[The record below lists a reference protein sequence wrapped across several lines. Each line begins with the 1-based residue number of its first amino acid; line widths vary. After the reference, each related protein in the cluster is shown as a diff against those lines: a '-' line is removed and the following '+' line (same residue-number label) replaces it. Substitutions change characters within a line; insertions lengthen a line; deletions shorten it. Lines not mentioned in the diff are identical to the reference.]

1 MGACLSTSKVKLKM
15 ATAKTENMASS
26 MRGFGNLPILRQLGL
41 MLGLAASVALGVGVV
56 LWSQTPNYRVLYSG
70 LASQDAAQI
79 ADALQKDGIEYKV
92 DEATGAV
99 MVGADQV
106 HSARLKLASQ
116 GLPKGTTQG
125 FELLN
130 EQPTFGSSQFMESA
144 RYQHALEGELGRTI
158 ATLGNVQNARVHL
171 AIPKQSVFVRNRE
184 QPSASILVSL
194 FPGRELSEG
203 QVSSVVHLVAS
214 SVPNMSAERVT
225 VIDQKGRLLT
235 IPESSRGMQLTT
247 NQFEYRR
254 RLEDYYIKRIED
266 IISPMAGAGGVRA
279 QVVAELDFSVT
290 EETKETFNPEQSA
303 IRSEQTVD
311 EQSGLSGNV
320 PSGVPGALTNQPPAG
335 GTVTPP
341 ASAIPNAATAK
352 PPSTPNA
359 AAAANNSSA
368 ALNSTKRATRNYEV
382 DRTISHTQMPS
393 GSVRRL
399 SVAVVIDDK
408 QTVGAKG
415 ETVRTPLKPEEITR
429 LIALVKETVGFNEAR
444 GDSLNVINASFTVPA
459 ETPIPDQPL
468 IERPWVKDL
477 AKQGLGAIAVLL
489 LIFAVLKPVLR
500 SLAEKGKSVPATP
513 LQQMAGNP
521 ELTNM
526 TSSQMGS
533 QNQGIAF
540 QGNGQSNNSVNYE
553 SQLANAKA
561 LVGQDPKRVAQVVK
575 GWVATD
581 A

>member
-1 MGACLSTSKVKLKM
+1 M
-15 ATAKTENMASS
+15 ATAKTENMSAS
-26 MRGFGNLPILRQLGL
+26 MRGFGSLPMLRQLGL

-106 HSARLKLASQ
+106 HAARLKLASQ

-125 FELLN
+125 FEMLN

-266 IISPMAGAGGVRA
+266 IISPIAGAGGVRA

-311 EQSGLSGNV
+311 EQSGASGNV

-341 ASAIPNAATAK
+341 ASATAK
-352 PPSTPNA
+352 NPAVPNV
-359 AAAANNSSA
+359 AAAANNSNA
-368 ALNSTKRATRNYEV
+368 ALNSTKRATRNFEV

-415 ETVRTPLKPEEITR
+415 EAVRTPLKPEEITR
-429 LIALVKETVGFNEAR
+429 LTALVKETVGFNEAR

-459 ETPIPDQPL
+459 ETPVPDQPL

-489 LIFAVLKPVLR
+489 LIFVVLKPVLR

-513 LQQMAGNP
+513 LQQMTGNP

-526 TSSQMGS
+526 TGSQMGS
-533 QNQGIAF
+533 QGQGIAF
-540 QGNGQSNNSVNYE
+540 QGGGQSNNSVNYE

>member
-1 MGACLSTSKVKLKM
+1 M
-15 ATAKTENMASS
+15 AAAKTENMSAS
-26 MRGFGNLPILRQLGL
+26 MRGFGSLPILRQLGL
-41 MLGLAASVALGVGVV
+41 MVGLAASVALGVSVV

-106 HSARLKLASQ
+106 HAARLKLASQ
-116 GLPKGTTQG
+116 GLPKGTAQG
-125 FELLN
+125 FEMLN

-171 AIPKQSVFVRNRE
+171 ALPKQSVFVRNRE

-266 IISPMAGAGGVRA
+266 IISPIAGAGGVRA
-279 QVVAELDFSVT
+279 QVVAELDFSIT
-290 EETKETFNPEQSA
+290 EETKETFNPEQNA
-303 IRSEQTVD
+303 LRSEQTVD

-341 ASAIPNAATAK
+341 SSAAIKNLAALNA
-352 PPSTPNA
+352 P
-359 AAAANNSSA
+359 AAANNGSA

-382 DRTISHTQMPS
+382 DRTISHTQMPT
-393 GSVRRL
+393 GSLRRL

-408 QTVGAKG
+408 QTVGQKG
-415 ETVRTPLKPEEITR
+415 EAVRTPLKPEEITR
-429 LIALVKETVGFNEAR
+429 LTALVKETVGFNEAR

-459 ETPIPDQPL
+459 ETPVPDQPL

-489 LIFAVLKPVLR
+489 LIFVVLKPVLR
-500 SLAEKGKSVPATP
+500 SLAEKGKPVPATP
-513 LQQMAGNP
+513 LQQIPGNP

-526 TSSQMGS
+526 ASNQVGS
-533 QNQGIAF
+533 LNQGTAL
-540 QGNGQSNNSVNYE
+540 QGGGQSNNSVNYE
-553 SQLANAKA
+553 SQLANARA

>member
-1 MGACLSTSKVKLKM
+1 M
-15 ATAKTENMASS
+15 ATAKADNMASS
-26 MRGFGNLPILRQLGL
+26 MRGFGSLPILRQLGL

-99 MVGADQV
+99 MVGADKV
-106 HSARLKLASQ
+106 HAARLKLASQ

-125 FELLN
+125 FEMLN

-171 AIPKQSVFVRNRE
+171 AIPKQSVFVKNRE

-279 QVVAELDFSVT
+279 QVVAELDFSIT

-335 GTVTPP
+335 GTLTPP
-341 ASAIPNAATAK
+341 ASAALNPATAK
-352 PPSTPNA
+352 TPATANA
-359 AAAANNSSA
+359 AAAANNSSS

-415 ETVRTPLKPEEITR
+415 ETVRTPLKPEEIAR
-429 LIALVKETVGFNEAR
+429 LTALVKETVGFNEAR
-444 GDSLNVINASFTVPA
+444 GDSLNVINASFTVPI

-468 IERPWVKDL
+468 IEQPWVKDL

-489 LIFAVLKPVLR
+489 LIFVVLKPVLR

-513 LQQMAGNP
+513 LQQMTGNP

-526 TSSQMGS
+526 TGSQMGS
-533 QNQGIAF
+533 QSQGIAF
-540 QGNGQSNNSVNYE
+540 QGGGQSNNSTSYE

-561 LVGQDPKRVAQVVK
+561 LVEQDPKRVAQVVK

>member
-1 MGACLSTSKVKLKM
+1 M
-15 ATAKTENMASS
+15 ATAKTDNMASS
-26 MRGFGNLPILRQLGL
+26 MRGFGSLPILRQLGL

-99 MVGADQV
+99 MVGADKV
-106 HSARLKLASQ
+106 HAARLKLASQ

-125 FELLN
+125 FEMLN

-171 AIPKQSVFVRNRE
+171 AIPKQSVFVKNRE

-279 QVVAELDFSVT
+279 QVVAELDFSIT

-335 GTVTPP
+335 GTLTPP
-341 ASAIPNAATAK
+341 ASAALNPATAK
-352 PPSTPNA
+352 TPATANA
-359 AAAANNSSA
+359 AAAANNSSS

-415 ETVRTPLKPEEITR
+415 ETVRTPLKPEEIAR
-429 LIALVKETVGFNEAR
+429 LTALVKETVGFNEAR
-444 GDSLNVINASFTVPA
+444 GDSLNVINASFTVPI

-468 IERPWVKDL
+468 IEQPWVKDL

-489 LIFAVLKPVLR
+489 LIFVVLKPVLR

-513 LQQMAGNP
+513 LQQMTGNP

-526 TSSQMGS
+526 TGSQMGS
-533 QNQGIAF
+533 QSQGIAF
-540 QGNGQSNNSVNYE
+540 QGGGQSNNSTSYE

-561 LVGQDPKRVAQVVK
+561 LVEQDPKRVAQVVK

>member
-1 MGACLSTSKVKLKM
+1 M
-15 ATAKTENMASS
+15 AAAKTENMSAS
-26 MRGFGNLPILRQLGL
+26 MRGFGSLPILRQLGL
-41 MLGLAASVALGVGVV
+41 MVGLAASVALGVSVV

-106 HSARLKLASQ
+106 HAARLKLASQ
-116 GLPKGTTQG
+116 GLPKGTAQG
-125 FELLN
+125 FEMLN

-171 AIPKQSVFVRNRE
+171 ALPKQSVFVRNRE

-279 QVVAELDFSVT
+279 QVVAELDFSIT
-290 EETKETFNPEQSA
+290 EETKETFNPEQNA
-303 IRSEQTVD
+303 LRSEQTVD

-341 ASAIPNAATAK
+341 SSPAIKNPAALNA
-352 PPSTPNA
+352 PV
-359 AAAANNSSA
+359 AANNGGA

-382 DRTISHTQMPS
+382 DRTISHTQMPT
-393 GSVRRL
+393 GSLRRL

-408 QTVGAKG
+408 QTVGQKG
-415 ETVRTPLKPEEITR
+415 EAVRTPLKPEEITR
-429 LIALVKETVGFNEAR
+429 LTALVKETVGFNEAR

-459 ETPIPDQPL
+459 ETPVPDQPL

-477 AKQGLGAIAVLL
+477 AKQGLGAVAVLL
-489 LIFAVLKPVLR
+489 LIFVVLKPVLR
-500 SLAEKGKSVPATP
+500 SLAEKGKPVPATP
-513 LQQMAGNP
+513 LQQIPGNP

-526 TSSQMGS
+526 ASNQVGS
-533 QNQGIAF
+533 LNQGTAL
-540 QGNGQSNNSVNYE
+540 QGGGQSNNSVNYE
-553 SQLANAKA
+553 SQLANARA

>member
-1 MGACLSTSKVKLKM
+1 VGACLSTSKVKLKM

>member
-1 MGACLSTSKVKLKM
+1 M
-15 ATAKTENMASS
+15 ATAKTENTAASI
-26 MRGFGNLPILRQLGL
+26 RGFGNLPILRQLGL
-41 MLGLAASVALGVGVV
+41 MLGLAASVALGVAVV

-79 ADALQKDGIEYKV
+79 ADALQKDGVEYKV

-99 MVGADQV
+99 MVSADQV
-106 HSARLKLASQ
+106 HMARLKLASQ

-130 EQPTFGSSQFMESA
+130 EQPTFGSSQFMETA
-144 RYQHALEGELGRTI
+144 RHQHALEGELSRTI
-158 ATLGNVQNARVHL
+158 STLGNVQNARVHL

-184 QPSASILVSL
+184 LPSASILVSL

-214 SVPNMSAERVT
+214 SVPNMNAERVT

-235 IPESSRGMQLTT
+235 IPESSRGMQLTS

-266 IISPMAGAGGVRA
+266 IISPIAGAGGVRA

-290 EETKETFNPEQSA
+290 EETKETYNPAQSA
-303 IRSEQTVD
+303 VRSEQTVD
-311 EQSGLSGNV
+311 EQSGLSGNL

-341 ASAIPNAATAK
+341 ASATANAVNPKNTAN
-352 PPSTPNA
+352 SGTA
-359 AAAANNSSA
+359 AVANNNGA
-368 ALNSTKRATRNYEV
+368 PLNSTKRATRNYEV
-382 DRTISHTQMPS
+382 DRTISHTQMPT

-408 QTVGAKG
+408 QTVGPKG
-415 ETVRTPLKPEEITR
+415 EAVRTPLQPEEIAR
-429 LIALVKETVGFNEAR
+429 LTALVKETVGFNEAR
-444 GDSLNVINASFTVPA
+444 GDSLNVINASFTVPLA
-459 ETPIPDQPL
+459 EAPIPDQPI

-477 AKQGLGAIAVLL
+477 AKQGLGAIAVIL
-489 LIFAVLKPVLR
+489 LIFAVLRPVLR
-500 SLAEKGKSVPATP
+500 SLAEKGKSIPAAP
-513 LQQMAGNP
+513 VQQMGGNP
-521 ELTNM
+521 ELPNM
-526 TSSQMGS
+526 MG
-533 QNQGIAF
+533 NQVGLPGEVAAR
-540 QGNGQSNNSVNYE
+540 NSHSESYE
-553 SQLANAKA
+553 SQLASARA

>member
-1 MGACLSTSKVKLKM
+1 M
-15 ATAKTENMASS
+15 ATAKTENTSASI
-26 MRGFGNLPILRQLGL
+26 RGFGNLPILRQLGL
-41 MLGLAASVALGVGVV
+41 MLGLAASVALGVAVV

-106 HSARLKLASQ
+106 HAARLKLASQ

-130 EQPTFGSSQFMESA
+130 EQPTFGSSQFMETA
-144 RYQHALEGELGRTI
+144 RHQHALEGELSRTI
-158 ATLGNVQNARVHL
+158 STLGNVQNARVHL

-214 SVPNMSAERVT
+214 SVPNMNAERVT

-235 IPESSRGMQLTT
+235 IPESTRGMQLTT

-266 IISPMAGAGGVRA
+266 IISPIAGSGGVRA

-290 EETKETFNPEQSA
+290 EETKETYNPAQSA
-303 IRSEQTVD
+303 VRSEQTVD
-311 EQSGLSGNV
+311 EQSGLPGAI
-320 PSGVPGALTNQPPAG
+320 PSGVPGALTNQPPVG

-341 ASAIPNAATAK
+341 VSAPANSLAAVV
-352 PPSTPNA
+352 
-359 AAAANNSSA
+359 ANNGNAS
-368 ALNSTKRATRNYEV
+368 LNSTKRATRNYEV
-382 DRTISHTQMPS
+382 DRTISHTQMPT

-408 QTVGAKG
+408 QTVGPKG
-415 ETVRTPLKPEEITR
+415 ETVRTALKPEEIVR
-429 LIALVKETVGFNEAR
+429 LTTLVKETVGFNEAR
-444 GDSLNVINASFTVPA
+444 GDSLNVINASFNVPPA
-459 ETPIPDQPL
+459 EMPIPDQPF
-468 IERPWVKDL
+468 IERSWVKDL
-477 AKQGLGAIAVLL
+477 AKQGLGAVVVML
-489 LIFAVLKPVLR
+489 LIFAVLRPVLR
-500 SLAEKGKSVPATP
+500 SLAEKGKSIPATP
-513 LQQMAGNP
+513 LQQMGGNP
-521 ELTNM
+521 ELPHM
-526 TSSQMGS
+526 TTG
-533 QNQGIAF
+533 NQLGFPGEAAAR
-540 QGNGQSNNSVNYE
+540 SNNNENYE
-553 SQLANAKA
+553 SQLASARA

>member
-1 MGACLSTSKVKLKM
+1 M
-15 ATAKTENMASS
+15 ATAKTENMSTS
-26 MRGFGNLPILRQLGL
+26 MRGFGSLPMLRQLGL

-79 ADALQKDGIEYKV
+79 ADALQKDGIAYKV

-106 HSARLKLASQ
+106 HAARLKLASQ

-125 FELLN
+125 FEMLN
-130 EQPTFGSSQFMESA
+130 EQPTFGSSQFMENA

-214 SVPNMSAERVT
+214 SVPNMSSERVT

-247 NQFEYRR
+247 NQFEHRR

-266 IISPMAGAGGVRA
+266 IISPMAGVGGVRA
-279 QVVAELDFSVT
+279 QVVAELDFSIT
-290 EETKETFNPEQSA
+290 EETKETFNPAQSA

-311 EQSGLSGNV
+311 EQSGMSGLV

-341 ASAIPNAATAK
+341 VA
-352 PPSTPNA
+352 TPNA
-359 AAAANNSSA
+359 AVVANNSGA
-368 ALNSTKRATRNYEV
+368 ALNSTKRATRNFEV
-382 DRTISHTQMPS
+382 DKTISHTQMPS
-393 GSVRRL
+393 GSLRRL

-408 QTVGAKG
+408 QTVGKEG
-415 ETVRTPLKPEEITR
+415 ETVRTPLKPEEITQ
-429 LIALVKETVGFNEAR
+429 LTALVKETVGFNEAR
-444 GDSLNVINASFTVPA
+444 GDSLNVINASFTVPI

-489 LIFAVLKPVLR
+489 LIFVVLKPVLR
-500 SLAEKGKSVPATP
+500 SLAEKGKSVPVAQ
-513 LQQMAGNP
+513 LQQVGGNP

-526 TSSQMGS
+526 TGNKMGS
-533 QNQGIAF
+533 QGQGIAF
-540 QGNGQSNNSVNYE
+540 QGGGQSNNSVNYE

-581 A
+581 G

>member
-1 MGACLSTSKVKLKM
+1 M

-26 MRGFGNLPILRQLGL
+26 MRGFGSLPILRQLGL

-214 SVPNMSAERVT
+214 SVPNMNAERVT

-279 QVVAELDFSVT
+279 QVVAELDFSIT

-311 EQSGLSGNV
+311 EQSGASGNV

-341 ASAIPNAATAK
+341 VNATAK
-352 PPSTPNA
+352 NPAFPNA

-368 ALNSTKRATRNYEV
+368 ALNSTKRATRNFEV

-408 QTVGAKG
+408 QTVGEKG
-415 ETVRTPLKPEEITR
+415 EIVRTPLKPEEITR
-429 LIALVKETVGFNEAR
+429 LTALVKETVGFNEAR
-444 GDSLNVINASFTVPA
+444 GDSLNVINASFTIPA

-526 TSSQMGS
+526 TGS

-540 QGNGQSNNSVNYE
+540 QGGGQSNNSVNYE

>member
-1 MGACLSTSKVKLKM
+1 M
-15 ATAKTENMASS
+15 ATAKTENMSSS
-26 MRGFGNLPILRQLGL
+26 MRGFGSLPILRQLGL

-106 HSARLKLASQ
+106 HAARLKLASQ

-203 QVSSVVHLVAS
+203 QVSSIVHLVAS

-279 QVVAELDFSVT
+279 QVVAELDFNIT
-290 EETKETFNPEQSA
+290 EETKETFNPAQSA
-303 IRSEQTVD
+303 VRSEQTLD

-335 GTVTPP
+335 GTVIPP
-341 ASAIPNAATAK
+341 ATAK
-352 PPSTPNA
+352 NLANPGA
-359 AAAANNSSA
+359 AAVANSSSS

-408 QTVGAKG
+408 QTVDAKG

-429 LIALVKETVGFNEAR
+429 LTTLVKETVGFNEAR
-444 GDSLNVINASFTVPA
+444 GDSLNVINASFTIPA
-459 ETPIPDQPL
+459 ETPVPDQPM

-477 AKQGLGAIAVLL
+477 ARQGLGAIAVLL
-489 LIFAVLKPVLR
+489 LIFAVLRPVLR
-500 SLAEKGKSVPATP
+500 SLAEKGKSVPAAP
-513 LQQMAGNP
+513 LQQIGGNP

-526 TSSQMGS
+526 IGNQMGS
-533 QNQGIAF
+533 QGPGIAF
-540 QGNGQSNNSVNYE
+540 QGGGQSNSNANYD

>member
-1 MGACLSTSKVKLKM
+1 M
-15 ATAKTENMASS
+15 ATAKTDNMASS
-26 MRGFGNLPILRQLGL
+26 MRGFGSLPILRQLGL

-99 MVGADQV
+99 MVGADKV
-106 HSARLKLASQ
+106 HAARLKLASQ

-125 FELLN
+125 FEMLN

-171 AIPKQSVFVRNRE
+171 AIPKQSVFVKNRE

-254 RLEDYYIKRIED
+254 RIEDYYIKRIED

-279 QVVAELDFSVT
+279 QVVAELDFSIT

-335 GTVTPP
+335 GTLTPP
-341 ASAIPNAATAK
+341 ASAALNPATAK
-352 PPSTPNA
+352 NPATANA
-359 AAAANNSSA
+359 AAAANNSS

-415 ETVRTPLKPEEITR
+415 ETVRTPLKPEEIAR
-429 LIALVKETVGFNEAR
+429 LTALVKETVGFNEAR
-444 GDSLNVINASFTVPA
+444 GDSLNVINASFTVPI

-468 IERPWVKDL
+468 IEQPWVKDL

-489 LIFAVLKPVLR
+489 LIFVVLKPVLR
-500 SLAEKGKSVPATP
+500 SLAEKGKSVPAAP
-513 LQQMAGNP
+513 LQQMIGNP

-526 TSSQMGS
+526 TGS
-533 QNQGIAF
+533 QVGSQSQGIAL
-540 QGNGQSNNSVNYE
+540 QGGGQSNNSANYE
-553 SQLANAKA
+553 SQLANARA

>member
-1 MGACLSTSKVKLKM
+1 M
-15 ATAKTENMASS
+15 AAAKTENMSAS
-26 MRGFGNLPILRQLGL
+26 MRGFGSLPILRQLGL
-41 MLGLAASVALGVGVV
+41 MVGLAASVALGVSVV

-106 HSARLKLASQ
+106 HAARLKLASQ
-116 GLPKGTTQG
+116 GLPKGTAQG
-125 FELLN
+125 FEMLN

-266 IISPMAGAGGVRA
+266 IISPIAGAGGVRA
-279 QVVAELDFSVT
+279 QVVAELDFSIT
-290 EETKETFNPEQSA
+290 EETKETFNPEQNA
-303 IRSEQTVD
+303 LRSEQTVD

-320 PSGVPGALTNQPPAG
+320 PSGVPGALTNQPPSG

-341 ASAIPNAATAK
+341 SSAAIKNPPALNAPVAV
-352 PPSTPNA
+352 
-359 AAAANNSSA
+359 NNGGA

-382 DRTISHTQMPS
+382 DRTISHTQMPT
-393 GSVRRL
+393 GSLRRL

-408 QTVGAKG
+408 QTVGKNG
-415 ETVRTPLKPEEITR
+415 EAVRTPLKPEEITR
-429 LIALVKETVGFNEAR
+429 LTALVKETVGFNEVR

-459 ETPIPDQPL
+459 ETPVPDQPL

-489 LIFAVLKPVLR
+489 LIFVVLKPVLR
-500 SLAEKGKSVPATP
+500 SLAEKGKSVPAMP
-513 LQQMAGNP
+513 LQQIPGNP
-521 ELTNM
+521 ELIN
-526 TSSQMGS
+526 MGS
-533 QNQGIAF
+533 NQVGSPSQDIAF
-540 QGNGQSNNSVNYE
+540 QSSGQSNNSGNYE
-553 SQLANAKA
+553 SQLANARA

>member
-1 MGACLSTSKVKLKM
+1 M
-15 ATAKTENMASS
+15 AAAKTENMSAS
-26 MRGFGNLPILRQLGL
+26 MRGFGSLPILRQLGL
-41 MLGLAASVALGVGVV
+41 MVGLAASVALGVSVV

-106 HSARLKLASQ
+106 HAARLKLASQ
-116 GLPKGTTQG
+116 GLPKGTAQG
-125 FELLN
+125 FEMLN

-171 AIPKQSVFVRNRE
+171 ALPKQSVFVRNRE

-279 QVVAELDFSVT
+279 QVVAELDFSIT
-290 EETKETFNPEQSA
+290 EETKETFNPEQNA
-303 IRSEQTVD
+303 LRSEQTVD

-341 ASAIPNAATAK
+341 SSAAIKNPAALNA
-352 PPSTPNA
+352 P
-359 AAAANNSSA
+359 AAANNGSA

-382 DRTISHTQMPS
+382 DRTISHTQMPT
-393 GSVRRL
+393 GSLRRL

-408 QTVGAKG
+408 QTVGQKG
-415 ETVRTPLKPEEITR
+415 EAVRTPLKPEEITR
-429 LIALVKETVGFNEAR
+429 LTALVKETVGFNEAR

-459 ETPIPDQPL
+459 ETPVPDQPL

-489 LIFAVLKPVLR
+489 LIFVVLKPVLR
-500 SLAEKGKSVPATP
+500 SLAEKGKPVPATP
-513 LQQMAGNP
+513 LQQIPGNP

-526 TSSQMGS
+526 GSNQVGSPSQGT
-533 QNQGIAF
+533 AF
-540 QGNGQSNNSVNYE
+540 QAGGQSNNSVNYE
-553 SQLANAKA
+553 SQLANARA

>member
-1 MGACLSTSKVKLKM
+1 M
-15 ATAKTENMASS
+15 ATAKTENMSSS
-26 MRGFGNLPILRQLGL
+26 MRGFGSLPVLRQLGL

-99 MVGADQV
+99 MIGADQV
-106 HSARLKLASQ
+106 HAARLKLASQ

-158 ATLGNVQNARVHL
+158 STLGNVQNARVHL

-279 QVVAELDFSVT
+279 QVVAELDFNIT
-290 EETKETFNPEQSA
+290 EETKETFNPAQSA
-303 IRSEQTVD
+303 VRSEQTLD
-311 EQSGLSGNV
+311 EQSGLSGNM

-335 GTVTPP
+335 GTVIPP
-341 ASAIPNAATAK
+341 VTAK
-352 PPSTPNA
+352 NMTNPGA
-359 AAAANNSSA
+359 AALANNSSA

-415 ETVRTPLKPEEITR
+415 EAVRTPLKPEEITR
-429 LIALVKETVGFNEAR
+429 LTTLVKETVGFNEAR
-444 GDSLNVINASFTVPA
+444 GDSLNVINASFTIPA

-489 LIFAVLKPVLR
+489 LIFAVLRPVLR
-500 SLAEKGKSVPATP
+500 SLAEKGKSVPAAP
-513 LQQMAGNP
+513 LQQIGSNP

-526 TSSQMGS
+526 IGNQMGS
-533 QNQGIAF
+533 QNPAIAF
-540 QGNGQSNNSVNYE
+540 QGGGQSNSNANYD

-575 GWVATD
+575 GWVAND

>member
-1 MGACLSTSKVKLKM
+1 M

-26 MRGFGNLPILRQLGL
+26 MRGFGSLPILRQLGL

-106 HSARLKLASQ
+106 HAARLKLASQ
-116 GLPKGTTQG
+116 GLPKGTAQG
-125 FELLN
+125 FEMLN

-266 IISPMAGAGGVRA
+266 IISPMAGVGGVRA

-311 EQSGLSGNV
+311 EQSGASGNV

-341 ASAIPNAATAK
+341 ASATAK
-352 PPSTPNA
+352 NPAVPNA
-359 AAAANNSSA
+359 AAAANNSNA
-368 ALNSTKRATRNYEV
+368 ALNSTKRATRNFEV

-415 ETVRTPLKPEEITR
+415 EAVRTPLKPEEITR
-429 LIALVKETVGFNEAR
+429 LTALVKETVGFNEAR

-459 ETPIPDQPL
+459 ETPVPDQPL

-489 LIFAVLKPVLR
+489 LIFVVLKPVLR

-513 LQQMAGNP
+513 LQQMTGNP

-526 TSSQMGS
+526 TGSQMGS
-533 QNQGIAF
+533 QSQGIAF
-540 QGNGQSNNSVNYE
+540 QGGGQSNNSVNYE

>member
-1 MGACLSTSKVKLKM
+1 M
-15 ATAKTENMASS
+15 ATAKTENMSSS

-41 MLGLAASVALGVGVV
+41 MLGLAASVALGVAVV

-70 LASQDAAQI
+70 LASQDAVQI
-79 ADALQKDGIEYKV
+79 ADALQKEGIAYKV
-92 DEATGAV
+92 DETTGAV

-106 HSARLKLASQ
+106 HAARLKLASQ
-116 GLPKGTTQG
+116 GLPKGTAQG

-130 EQPTFGSSQFMESA
+130 EQPTFGSSQFMETA

-158 ATLGNVQNARVHL
+158 STMGNVQHARVHL

-184 QPSASILVSL
+184 QPSASILVNL
-194 FPGRELSEG
+194 FSGRELSEG
-203 QVSSVVHLVAS
+203 QVSSIVHLVAS

-235 IPESSRGMQLTT
+235 IPESSRGMQLTS

-266 IISPMAGAGGVRA
+266 IISPIAGAGGVRA
-279 QVVAELDFSVT
+279 QVVAELDFSIT
-290 EETKETFNPEQSA
+290 EETRETFNPEQSA
-303 IRSEQTVD
+303 IRSEQTTD
-311 EQSGLSGNV
+311 EQSGVSGNV

-341 ASAIPNAATAK
+341 VVANAGNPKSPATPGAASV
-352 PPSTPNA
+352 
-359 AAAANNSSA
+359 ANNGNMP
-368 ALNSTKRATRNYEV
+368 LNSTKRATRNYEI
-382 DRTISHTQMPS
+382 DRTISHTQMPT

-408 QTVGAKG
+408 QTAGPKG
-415 ETVRTPLKPEEITR
+415 EVVRTSFKPEEIAR
-429 LIALVKETVGFNEAR
+429 LTALVKETVGFNEAR
-444 GDSLNVINASFTVPA
+444 GDSLNVINAPFTAAPADVPV
-459 ETPIPDQPL
+459 PDQPF

-477 AKQGLGAIAVLL
+477 AKQGLGALAVIL
-489 LIFAVLKPVLR
+489 LIFAVLRPVLR
-500 SLAEKGKSVPATP
+500 SLAEKGRSVPAIP
-513 LQQMAGNP
+513 LQQMGENSELPNMAGNP
-521 ELTNM
+521 MSLPGGNP
-526 TSSQMGS
+526 
-533 QNQGIAF
+533 AF
-540 QGNGQSNNSVNYE
+540 QPVTRDSNNANYE
-553 SQLANAKA
+553 SQLANARA

>member
-1 MGACLSTSKVKLKM
+1 M
-15 ATAKTENMASS
+15 ATAKADNMASS
-26 MRGFGNLPILRQLGL
+26 MRGFGSLPILRQLGL

-99 MVGADQV
+99 MVGADKV
-106 HSARLKLASQ
+106 HAARLKLASQ

-125 FELLN
+125 FEMLN

-171 AIPKQSVFVRNRE
+171 AIPKQSVFVKNRE

-279 QVVAELDFSVT
+279 QVVAELDFSIT

-335 GTVTPP
+335 GTLTPP
-341 ASAIPNAATAK
+341 ASTALNPATAK
-352 PPSTPNA
+352 TPATANA
-359 AAAANNSSA
+359 AAAANNSSS

-415 ETVRTPLKPEEITR
+415 ETVRTPLKPEEIAR
-429 LIALVKETVGFNEAR
+429 LTALVKETVGFNEAR
-444 GDSLNVINASFTVPA
+444 GDSLNVINASFTVPI

-489 LIFAVLKPVLR
+489 LIFVVLKPVLR

-513 LQQMAGNP
+513 LQQMTGNP

-526 TSSQMGS
+526 TGGQVGS
-533 QNQGIAF
+533 QSQGIAF
-540 QGNGQSNNSVNYE
+540 QGGGQSNNSANYE
-553 SQLANAKA
+553 SQLANARA

>member
-1 MGACLSTSKVKLKM
+1 M
-15 ATAKTENMASS
+15 AAAKTENMSAS
-26 MRGFGNLPILRQLGL
+26 MRGFGSLPILRQLGL
-41 MLGLAASVALGVGVV
+41 MVGLAASVALGVSVV

-106 HSARLKLASQ
+106 HAARLKLASQ
-116 GLPKGTTQG
+116 GLPKGTAQG
-125 FELLN
+125 FEMLN

-171 AIPKQSVFVRNRE
+171 ALPKQSVFVRNRE

-279 QVVAELDFSVT
+279 QVVAELDFSIT
-290 EETKETFNPEQSA
+290 EETKETFNPEQNA
-303 IRSEQTVD
+303 LRSEQTVD

-341 ASAIPNAATAK
+341 SSAAIKNPAALNA
-352 PPSTPNA
+352 P
-359 AAAANNSSA
+359 AAANNGSA

-382 DRTISHTQMPS
+382 DRTISHTQMPT
-393 GSVRRL
+393 GSLRRL

-408 QTVGAKG
+408 QTVGQKG
-415 ETVRTPLKPEEITR
+415 EAVRTPLKPEEITR
-429 LIALVKETVGFNEAR
+429 LTALVKETVGFNEAR

-459 ETPIPDQPL
+459 ETPVPDQPL

-489 LIFAVLKPVLR
+489 LIFVVLKPVLR

-513 LQQMAGNP
+513 LQQIPGNP

-526 TSSQMGS
+526 GSNQVGSPSQGT
-533 QNQGIAF
+533 AF
-540 QGNGQSNNSVNYE
+540 QAGGQSNNNVNYE
-553 SQLANAKA
+553 SQLANARA

>member
-1 MGACLSTSKVKLKM
+1 M
-15 ATAKTENMASS
+15 ATAKTENTAAS

-41 MLGLAASVALGVGVV
+41 MIGLAASVALGVAVV

-106 HSARLKLASQ
+106 HIARLKLASQ

-130 EQPTFGSSQFMESA
+130 EQPTFGSSQFMETA
-144 RYQHALEGELGRTI
+144 RHQHALEGELSRTI
-158 ATLGNVQNARVHL
+158 STLGNVQNARVHL

-184 QPSASILVSL
+184 LPSASILVNL

-214 SVPNMSAERVT
+214 SVPNMNAERVT

-235 IPESSRGMQLTT
+235 IPESSRGMQLTS

-266 IISPMAGAGGVRA
+266 IISPIAGAGGVRA

-290 EETKETFNPEQSA
+290 EETKETYNPAQSA
-303 IRSEQTVD
+303 VRSEQTVD
-311 EQSGLSGNV
+311 EQSGLSGNI
-320 PSGVPGALTNQPPAG
+320 PSGVPGALTNQPPVG

-341 ASAIPNAATAK
+341 VSAVANAASQKNTTN
-352 PPSTPNA
+352 SGA
-359 AAAANNSSA
+359 AVAANNNGA
-368 ALNSTKRATRNYEV
+368 PLNSTKRATRNYEV
-382 DRTISHTQMPS
+382 DRTISHTQMPT

-408 QTVGAKG
+408 QTVGPKG
-415 ETVRTPLKPEEITR
+415 EAVRTPLKPEEVAR
-429 LIALVKETVGFNEAR
+429 LTTLVKETVGFNEAR
-444 GDSLNVINASFTVPA
+444 GDSLNVINASFTVPLA
-459 ETPIPDQPL
+459 EAPIPDQPI

-477 AKQGLGAIAVLL
+477 AKQGLGAIAVIL
-489 LIFAVLKPVLR
+489 LIFAVLRPVLR
-500 SLAEKGKSVPATP
+500 SLAEKGKSIPAAP
-513 LQQMAGNP
+513 VQQMGGNP
-521 ELTNM
+521 ELPNM
-526 TSSQMGS
+526 MS
-533 QNQGIAF
+533 NQVGLPGEAAAR
-540 QGNGQSNNSVNYE
+540 NSHSESYE
-553 SQLANAKA
+553 SQLASARA